1 MICSVCVRA
10 RNDLP
15 YAHHF
20 HESQDYQVFAGL
32 ALTVAARNLCSGKAV
47 GPESWIGDRD
57 DFIGE
62 RTDLALIRR
71 AKAFRATPRGGTH

>member
-1 MICSVCVRA
+1 
-10 RNDLP
+10 
-15 YAHHF
+15 
-20 HESQDYQVFAGL
+20 VFAGL